1 MRSTGSGSLTSPD
14 LIVAIGHTLA
24 LGAETAPWA
33 SLFLGRTFVLAVFN
47 AAVFIGIGLVKD
59 GRLTRGF
66 SLHVLL
72 LACAAYA
79 AASPAIADLATNP
92 GTLAIG
98 ASRGERF
105 AVVGAALAQAGLWV
119 QTHLVT
125 GALLDALRGRR
136 PTRRA
141 AYHHA
146 GEGLVRGAVFG
157 GFFMALIQGIALCL
171 ALPGVDA
178 WLRAA
183 PLFGVA
189 LAGGLL
195 FALARTVVEA
205 STGARRSSGASS
217 ANALD
222 PVNVLRGLVVG
233 AGLGLAAAWALPS
246 LSDAERTGFG
256 LLVGAAAYAG
266 WISSATSSRSGAAGA
281 SVCARVA
288 RLHTR
293 RAARRGRRRRARLV
307 SRCVSA
313 RGRDPQVRALCGGRP
328 GFVRRH
334 RSLRHLSACSAN
346 GAPSISAL
354 PRAA

>member
-1 MRSTGSGSLTSPD
+1 M
-14 LIVAIGHTLA
+14 
-24 LGAETAPWA
+24 
-33 SLFLGRTFVLAVFN
+33 
-47 AAVFIGIGLVKD
+47 
-59 GRLTRGF
+59 
-66 SLHVLL
+66 LL

-98 ASRGERF
+98 GVAWRGF

-157 GFFMALIQGIALCL
+157 GFFMALIQGTALCL

-195 FALARTVVEA
+195 FALARTVVE
-205 STGARRSSGASS
+205 SFDGSQPFFRRLS

-246 LSDAERTGFG
+246 LSDASARASACWSAR
-256 LLVGAAAYAG
+256 GAAG
-266 WISSATSSRSGAAGA
+266 WISSVTSSRSGAAGA

-288 RLHTR
+288 RLHLG
-293 RAARRGRRRRARLV
+293 AARRGVGAALGWYLDA
-307 SRCVSA
+307 SPA
-313 RGRDPQVRALCGGRP
+313 RGRDPQVRALCGVVPASSVGTARYVIYP
-328 GFVRRH
+328 LFSKWGAIDLGAASGGVKPSSS
-334 RSLRHLSACSAN
+334 SLCRV
-346 GAPSISAL
+346 
-354 PRAA
+354 